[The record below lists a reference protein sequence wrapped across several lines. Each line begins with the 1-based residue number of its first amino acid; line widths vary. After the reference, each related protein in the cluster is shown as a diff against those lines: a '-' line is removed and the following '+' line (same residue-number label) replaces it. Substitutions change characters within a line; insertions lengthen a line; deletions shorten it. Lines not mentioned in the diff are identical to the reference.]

1 MQLFS
6 SANEG
11 LLGAIEIVLEEAS
24 FKGNA

>member
-11 LLGAIEIVLEEAS
+11 LFGAIEIILEGAS
-24 FKGNA
+24 LNGNA